1 MSNEVP
7 PWLRE
12 QLARFEQSQQNLQAI
27 LAQKQQVE
35 MDLSEVEKALGEL
48 TRSLP
53 DTVVYK
59 SAGSL
64 LVKTNRETVMKDLEE
79 QRELGNTR
87 ITILAKQENKLKESL
102 TEIRAKIEEA
112 AHNRTQQP

>member
-12 QLARFEQSQQNLQAI
+12 QLTRFEQSQQNLQAI

-35 MDLSEVEKALGEL
+35 MDLAEVEKALGEL

-53 DTVVYK
+53 DAVVYK

-102 TEIRAKIEEA
+102 TEIRSKIEEA
-112 AHNRTQQP
+112 ARNRTQQQ